1 MFNAFG
7 IEVASTASS
16 KIFASCIEPSL
27 VEGGLTN
34 WKVILNLFV
43 SVESIPIATTNA
55 KLSMLRA
62 L

>member
-43 SVESIPIATTNA
+43 SVESIPI
-55 KLSMLRA
+55 MLNYQC
-62 L
+62 